1 VQYPEEGVRTRYGS
15 IVKKPEEVSNW
26 FEQFARAAG
35 FQSAS
40 IAREQQGRRASERI
54 EKSTRNAER
63 NNTLRLSKMLADAVV
78 AENKGNAAEA
88 ERIRARFE
96 QEMEVIVD
104 KFQKDVDSGR
114 MAKAIKP
121 PSEQALREAVII
133 ELYPD
138 SKLNSA
144 GKLKRQAMI
153 DAMRTALVEDDRDD
167 LIPEEEEEDE
177 DAPLQIE

>member
-1 VQYPEEGVRTRYGS
+1 
-15 IVKKPEEVSNW
+15 
-26 FEQFARAAG
+26 
-35 FQSAS
+35 
-40 IAREQQGRRASERI
+40 
-54 EKSTRNAER
+54 
-63 NNTLRLSKMLADAVV
+63 MLADAIT

-104 KFQKDVDSGR
+104 KFQKDVDGGR

-153 DAMRTALVEDDRDD
+153 DAMRTALVEDDQED

-177 DAPLQIE
+177 DAPLLIEQMP